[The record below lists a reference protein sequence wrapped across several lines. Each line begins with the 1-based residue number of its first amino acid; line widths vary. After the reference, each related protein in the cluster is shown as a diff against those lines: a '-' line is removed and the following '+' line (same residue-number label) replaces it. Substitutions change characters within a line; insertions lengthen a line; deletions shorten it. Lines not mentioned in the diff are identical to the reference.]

1 MQVWSTRTLT
11 ARWSAVAEGLLPSE
25 LVQTEDGELVE
36 GRLTNGTGAVLSDC
50 VLLYG
55 RWAYSLPKLSPGR
68 SLEITPRKFSART
81 SKTLLTNASAGD
93 ETMSRTLE
101 DGTVAFDWQSH
112 DVSRILKSMM
122 FYERING
129 RKYTGRLNHYQ
140 QFVDLSHLL
149 TPDRAILLARVEAP
163 GSHWQT
169 PDGLLASDGDR
180 RWLYYRFVLPVKQ

>member
-1 MQVWSTRTLT
+1 
-11 ARWSAVAEGLLPSE
+11 
-25 LVQTEDGELVE
+25 
-36 GRLTNGTGAVLSDC
+36 
-50 VLLYG
+50 
-55 RWAYSLPKLSPGR
+55 
-68 SLEITPRKFSART
+68 
-81 SKTLLTNASAGD
+81 
-93 ETMSRTLE
+93 MSRTLE
-101 DGTVAFDWQSH
+101 DGTVSFDWQSD

-129 RKYTGRLNHYQ
+129 RKYTGRMNHYQ

-169 PDGLLASDGDR
+169 LDGPLASDGDR